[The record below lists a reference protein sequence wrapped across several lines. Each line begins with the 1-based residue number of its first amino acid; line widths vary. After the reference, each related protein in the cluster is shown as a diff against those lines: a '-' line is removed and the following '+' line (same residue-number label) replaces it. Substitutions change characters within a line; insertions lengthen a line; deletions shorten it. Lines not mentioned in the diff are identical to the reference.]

1 MRLKHQQ
8 ARKAAHPINVR
19 KTFHFAD
26 LTVQLTVFAYKSFY
40 NGGSVV

>member
-19 KTFHFAD
+19 EAFHFAD
-26 LTVQLTVFAYKSFY
+26 LTVQFTVFSSKSFY